1 VSGVLEQIVGLI
13 VGAAPTMGI
22 VFLFY
27 LLASRLLFRPLLH
40 TLEQRHARGE
50 GARREAA
57 RLEAAAQDRLESYQR
72 AVARIRAEIFA
83 EQEEGRRRALAER
96 AERLQ
101 QVRHETGQRVLAA
114 KRQFEAELQALTAE
128 LERHSHVLAEQIAA
142 ALLQK
147 PAVTARHQEGQP

>member
-1 VSGVLEQIVGLI
+1 MSGVLEQIVGLI

-72 AVARIRAEIFA
+72 AVARIQAEIFA

>member
-72 AVARIRAEIFA
+72 AVARIQAEIFA

-147 PAVTARHQEGQP
+147 PAVTARHQEGEP